1 MEEYRCK
8 HCASFRGC
16 CDQRDPNADTCEAFY
31 REPVITNGDKFRH
44 MDDSEL
50 AAYFS
55 IHGMC
60 DFCPARREDCGDG
73 VDAHACFTAWEL
85 YLGQEVE
92 DEL

>member
-1 MEEYRCK
+1 MKEYKCK

-16 CDQRDPNADTCEAFY
+16 CDQRDPNADTCEEFF
-31 REPVITNGDKFRH
+31 REPVITNGDRFRH

-55 IHGMC
+55 IRCMC

-73 VDAHACFTAWEL
+73 GDIHECFTAWEL
-85 YLGQEVE
+85 FLDQEVTK
-92 DEL
+92 